1 MRPVKLIKNEL
12 VYFKPHQ
19 KSMDGTTTTIASKDM
34 AEPSTRKAL
43 ADTVQMMENIQ
54 KQNPPIMAKDIN
66 SLLQAQ
72 EARLTE
78 KL

>member
-1 MRPVKLIKNEL
+1 
-12 VYFKPHQ
+12 
-19 KSMDGTTTTIASKDM
+19 MDGTAATTASKDM
-34 AEPSTRKAL
+34 AEPSIQKAL

-54 KQNPPIMAKDIN
+54 KQNPPMMAKDIN

-72 EARLTE
+72 EAKLTE